1 MKINNWTRD
10 RLRELGINEADAKE
24 LRGLGVRLQLLEET
38 LLRETRE
45 AAEAS
50 ADETPL
56 TNNERRFQQLMNKV
70 HRILARYPDL
80 ALTDGET
87 GGVALY
93 RDEQLLPAL
102 EAAASGDHKALGRVP
117 ATEITW

>member
-1 MKINNWTRD
+1 MKINNWTCD
-10 RLRELGINEADAKE
+10 RLRDLGINEADAKE

-56 TNNERRFQQLMNKV
+56 TNNERRFQQLMNRV
-70 HRILARYPDL
+70 RQIIDRYANL
-80 ALTDGET
+80 SLTDGED
-87 GGVALY
+87 GGIALY
-93 RDEQLLPAL
+93 KDDELLLAL
-102 EAAASGDHKALGRVP
+102 ETAASGDPKALEKVL
-117 ATEITW
+117 AIEITW